1 MFMYIIMNYIGTNN
15 SQATGIVGQ
24 TKSDTAT
31 QVHLAV
37 AEKAVAR
44 ISLWGI
50 SGFANQAQ
58 S

>member
-1 MFMYIIMNYIGTNN
+1 MYTIMNYIGTNN

-50 SGFANQAQ
+50 SGFANKAQ